1 MPDAKRILVQDEPFV
16 NAAPLC
22 VGRFAA
28 AIIASSLVGGT
39 GFSSE

>member
-22 VGRFAA
+22 VGRFAT